1 MPGPHQSS
9 LLNRSESV
17 SQLGSESVSE
27 WQAFPMIGLG
37 SDKKKRTT
45 AALVVYLIAIPKH
58 AVFFVISLPCIIS
71 EWLLI
76 IMVGFGMCLENHPQ
90 RSFENKTKCLYKPCL
105 IIWTGH
111 FVNSNSIIMSMI
123 QLGKI
128 KIRHVLGKLRITVLV
143 LILGPQV
150 VGSRLSWSS
159 IVFFSFC

>member
-1 MPGPHQSS
+1 MSQ
-9 LLNRSESV
+9 SV
-17 SQLGSESVSE
+17 SDKHSQ
-27 WQAFPMIGLG
+27 W
-37 SDKKKRTT
+37 SDSGPIKKKEKKKTT

-58 AVFFVISLPCIIS
+58 AVSFLISLPCIIS

-76 IMVGFGMCLENHPQ
+76 IMVGFKMCLGNHPQ

-159 IVFFSFC
+159 IVFFFFLLMQSTSL